1 MCKRNASAAGHG
13 VANAVRLDDEGA
25 SAHRPREFLQ
35 PWAVVAKIDVALQ
48 GPLDLTTPALDDPSQ
63 APMVVRADAEVSWGE
78 AAKGRQ
84 CLDEA
89 GSVESGVRALG
100 QLHQL
105 GQRIH
110 AAQRVKVGEGPWSRH
125 GQRSPALVRRELLG
139 RERRDQRGRLGLQR
153 TVVDRDTSTSQRSG
167 SRPTTSRTN
176 VGRSRSRC
184 DGTPSSRARVRAR
197 SPSVAPVLAASAS

>member
-25 SAHRPREFLQ
+25 SAHRPGEFLQ

-63 APMVVRADAEVSWGE
+63 APMVVRADAEGSWGE

-110 AAQRVKVGEGPWSRH
+110 AAQRVKVGEVPG
-125 GQRSPALVRRELLG
+125 LG
-139 RERRDQRGRLGLQR
+139 
-153 TVVDRDTSTSQRSG
+153 TVKDRQH
-167 SRPTTSRTN
+167 
-176 VGRSRSRC
+176 
-184 DGTPSSRARVRAR
+184 
-197 SPSVAPVLAASAS
+197 LFAASSLGASVGTSAVVSVCSAR